1 MFCMTRLT
9 PAVAGVLAITL
20 VTAASPAVAAPAVEP
35 PTATSVATSLPP
47 DSLTATVRYVREHG
61 IDVITGVQLALK
73 LTYFVVDTSTVIRKD
88 GESVA
93 VAALK
98 PGDLVTIHYQGTERG
113 KVAQRIEVHPPVSG
127 EGEP

>member
-73 LTYFVVDTSTVIRKD
+73 LTYFVVDT
-88 GESVA
+88 
-93 VAALK
+93 AARLYGRGA
-98 PGDLVTIHYQGTERG
+98 PPALQAPYFADLEALARTLRMGDSAARVFL
-113 KVAQRIEVHPPVSG
+113 AA
-127 EGEP
+127 